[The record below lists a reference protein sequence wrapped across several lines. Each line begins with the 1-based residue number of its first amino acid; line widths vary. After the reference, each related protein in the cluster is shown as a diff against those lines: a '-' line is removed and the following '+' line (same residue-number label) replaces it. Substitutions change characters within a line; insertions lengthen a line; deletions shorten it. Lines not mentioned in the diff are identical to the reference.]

1 MSARLLSLGLGIIL
15 TGAVWAQTAPPEG
28 NSAVLAGNKLE
39 QSARCGDDAPLRITA
54 SDSRL
59 SILGKCSVVR
69 IEGDRNWIEIE
80 HARRILATGS
90 RNSVLYADRTTRIED
105 KGKAN
110 SLAER
115 WPQ

>member
-1 MSARLLSLGLGIIL
+1 MKLLLLASVALGAGLPGSAG
-15 TGAVWAQTAPPEG
+15 AQT
-28 NSAVLAGNKLE
+28 VLAGHGLE
-39 QSARCGDDAPLRITA
+39 QSARCEKGALLTITA

-59 SILGKCSVVR
+59 SILGDCLAVV
-69 IEGDRNWIEIE
+69 IEGDRNWIQVM
-80 HARRILATGS
+80 HARSIVSTG
-90 RNSVLYADRTTRIED
+90 NQNTILYADRTTRVED